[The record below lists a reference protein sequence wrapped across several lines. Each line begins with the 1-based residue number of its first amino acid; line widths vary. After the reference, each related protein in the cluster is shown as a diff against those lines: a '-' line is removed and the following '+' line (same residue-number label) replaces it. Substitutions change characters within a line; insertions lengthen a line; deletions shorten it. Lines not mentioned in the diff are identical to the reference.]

1 MSKWRLVHIILG
13 QCRWE
18 DIARHEILIWT
29 KNQTPKNTSFKVN
42 CTFVTTSLIFPQAYE
57 SLHTHA
63 HTLAL
68 PCVFE
73 QNEWGVSL
81 LYRLLW
87 YRQVSRCVCVC
98 IFLSMHG
105 VRTVKNSTANAMWRL
120 KKGNKMFWLLYS
132 VLAGETFVF
141 NDTRACAGWVRSESY
156 RVICH

>member
-1 MSKWRLVHIILG
+1 MPKWRLVHIILG

-68 PCVFE
+68 PCVLE

-98 IFLSMHG
+98 IFLSMHD
-105 VRTVKNSTANAMWRL
+105 VRT
-120 KKGNKMFWLLYS
+120 GQ
-132 VLAGETFVF
+132 
-141 NDTRACAGWVRSESY
+141 Y
-156 RVICH
+156 RVQLMLCDDWKKATKCFGYCTRSWLAKLLFSMTLVHVRVGWEANHTE